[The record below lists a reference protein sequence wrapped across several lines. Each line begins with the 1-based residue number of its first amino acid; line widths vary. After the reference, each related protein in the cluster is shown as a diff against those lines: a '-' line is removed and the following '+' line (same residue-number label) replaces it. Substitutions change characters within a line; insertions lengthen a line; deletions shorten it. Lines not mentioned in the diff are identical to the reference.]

1 MAHSHAHDHS
11 HAPAEVNRAFV
22 IGIILNTTFVIVEAA
37 AGFYTDS
44 LALLTDAGH
53 NLSDVASLLLAMLA
67 FRLAKSKPT
76 ERFTYGYQKSTVL
89 VSLANAVLLL
99 VVMGGI
105 GYEAFNRLWSTHVVA
120 GDTIALIAGIGIG
133 INAFTALL
141 FFRQKEHDLNVKGAY
156 LHLLADAL
164 VSAAVVAAGI
174 AMPLT
179 GWYWLDPVL
188 GIIVALV
195 VVWSTWSLLQD
206 SLILSLDG
214 VPATLSTQSIKE
226 QILQYPSVLDVHH
239 IHIWAMSTTE
249 NALTAHLVI
258 PSHLSSAE
266 IFKLKHEIRHTLE
279 HLSIQHATLETETPD
294 DPCLDTHHH

>member
-1 MAHSHAHDHS
+1 MDHPHHEHAH
-11 HAPAEVNRAFV
+11 APTEINRAFL
-22 IGIILNTTFVIVEAA
+22 IGITLNTAFVIIEAI
-37 AGFYTDS
+37 AGFYTES

-53 NLSDVASLLLAMLA
+53 NLSDVASLLLAMFA
-67 FRLAKSKPT
+67 FRLSKSKPT
-76 ERFTYGYQKSTVL
+76 SRFTYGYQKSTIL

-105 GYEAFNRLWSTHVVA
+105 GYEAIQRLSTTQVVA
-120 GDTIALIAGIGIG
+120 GNTIALVAGAGIV
-133 INAFTALL
+133 INAITALL
-141 FFRQKEHDLNVKGAY
+141 FFRQKDHDLNVKGAY
-156 LHLLADAL
+156 LHLMADAL

-188 GIIVALV
+188 GIVVALV
-195 VVWSTWSLLQD
+195 VIWSTWSLLRD
-206 SLILSLDG
+206 SVILSLDG
-214 VPATLSTQSIKE
+214 VPSYLSTETIREK
-226 QILQYPSVLDVHH
+226 ILQYPSVLDVHH
-239 IHIWAMSTTE
+239 LHIWAMSTTE

-258 PSHLSSAE
+258 PSHLNSGE
-266 IFKLKHEIRHTLE
+266 VFNLKHEIRHTLE

>member
-105 GYEAFNRLWSTHVVA
+105 GYEAFNRLWSAHVVA
-120 GDTIALIAGIGIG
+120 GNTIALVAGIGIG

-195 VVWSTWSLLQD
+195 VVWSTWSLLRD